1 MAKVITEE
9 VPFKHDGDE
18 PATSAD
24 RWQGKRHPIC
34 INSLSSERIASPGGE
49 CRRRM
54 STCLASHDEVM
65 HLCFFFLNTASY
77 KPRAISSVLEIRKA
91 DVFSADTHVDATGTV
106 LCCACLAPSLVLLQ
120 PASWHIPGGKR
131 GNSGK

>member
-1 MAKVITEE
+1 MGTFMAKVITEE
-9 VPFKHDGDE
+9 VPFKHDGNE
-18 PATSAD
+18 LATSAD
-24 RWQGKRHPIC
+24 RRQGKRHPIC

-65 HLCFFFLNTASY
+65 HLCFFFFYIFFLNTASY

-91 DVFSADTHVDATGTV
+91 DVFSAD
-106 LCCACLAPSLVLLQ
+106 S
-120 PASWHIPGGKR
+120 PGHG
-131 GNSGK
+131 